1 MASLAVRDPNQLMA
15 QHQEALRKYALRTVK
30 SDEALPDYEEEE
42 EDKALRMREFLAIG
56 STFGLSDKEMVVQL
70 FRGLFSF
77 KRGCDCPGCRTRRAA

>member
-1 MASLAVRDPNQLMA
+1 MASLAVRDPNQLMD
-15 QHQEALRKYALRTVK
+15 QHQKALRKYALRTVK
-30 SDEALPDYEEEE
+30 SDEALPDYEEE
-42 EDKALRMREFLAIG
+42 DKTLRMREFLAIG